1 MNESEVLSKL
11 KAGGV
16 WEVFEL
22 SLKDFENRRMTIAEV
37 TAIFNAFDAFWQYK
51 GEPCAVRPHAFL
63 KSKKHSNGFIMCK
76 AVLDYP
82 SMCMLFAREML
93 KAIEAEMTAVKINN
107 IDFVASS
114 AYSAINLGWCLAWY
128 LSEKYNKKVKHVIVE
143 KDEDG
148 NPTIIRGG
156 LDSSLTGLVINE
168 LMTTI
173 GGSTWETKE
182 AILKCNGD
190 KPAPAVMDLSFV
202 LMHRSGDFHLA
213 DNSTVVPVFHFDME
227 DFDVEEGET
236 CPYCEAG
243 SEAIKPKSGITG
255 NVYTA
260 SFK

>member
-16 WEVFEL
+16 WEVFDL
-22 SLKDFENRRMTIAEV
+22 SLKDFEGRRMTIAEV

-51 GEPCAVRPHAFL
+51 GEPCAKSPHALL
-63 KSKKHSNGFIMCK
+63 KSGKHSNGFIMCK

-82 SMCMLFAREML
+82 KLCMLLSHEML
-93 KAIEAEMTAVKINN
+93 KAIEAEMAADKIIN

-114 AYSAINLGWCLAWY
+114 AYSAISPGWCLAWF

-143 KDEDG
+143 KDDKG

-182 AILKCNGD
+182 AVLKCNGD

-202 LMHRSGDFHLA
+202 LMHRSRDFQLK
-213 DNSTVVPVFHFDME
+213 DSSRVVPVFHFDMD
-227 DFDVEEGET
+227 DFDVPKQQK

-243 SEAIKPKSGITG
+243 SEAIKPKIGDNWKRIHDL
-255 NVYTA
+255 A
-260 SFK
+260 